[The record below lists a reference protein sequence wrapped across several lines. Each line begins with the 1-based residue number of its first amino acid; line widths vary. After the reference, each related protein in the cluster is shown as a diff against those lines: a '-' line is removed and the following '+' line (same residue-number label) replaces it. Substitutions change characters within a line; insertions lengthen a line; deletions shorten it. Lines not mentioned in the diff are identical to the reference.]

1 MKIGFGEVSAIGIM
15 VNGDPY
21 GVTRDAKNDA
31 HSNNT
36 SLKAESVAQSSKLVG
51 KVRFP
56 QRSKEMPTAE
66 TSKGMV
72 Q

>member
-1 MKIGFGEVSAIGIM
+1 MKIGFGEVSAMCIM
-15 VNGDPY
+15 INGDPY
-21 GVTRDAKNDA
+21 GAICDVKNDA
-31 HSNNT
+31 HSNT